1 MNRRNTIDNLHGN
14 WPLFQYY
21 YTHNNRSCD
30 DILIHHKKA
39 LKDGSHSGQISQH
52 RSNYKN
58 WRKSF
63 PLEARQLRQ
72 YEQNNRN
79 STRSQLASP
88 ILKRYPTTITIRRQR
103 NRKKRETLANLISN
117 LSRSNSSAVS
127 NGNICSS
134 STTSK
139 ADPESDLKTKWEA
152 IRQYNPQL
160 DDMRI
165 LEQESSVYGTAPR
178 EQRTDTV
185 VVDMNESNSN
195 DSHERFLPAGQDNAS
210 TSNDRSNNNELVTA
224 AIPPAAL
231 ETSMIP
237 MSSHLITARAHYRP
251 DYYLGIGPYTHDR
264 ETIVPI
270 NNILSHLN
278 KIPAISPYSSDF
290 VKIVEVGPRDGLQN
304 EKTLVP
310 APVKIELIERLAN
323 NGLSVVETT
332 SFVSPKWVPQ
342 MGDNKQVLTSI
353 KKKPGVFY
361 PVLTPNLKGLEGAVA
376 AGAEEVALF
385 TAVTDSFNRK
395 NTNCSTEESLVR
407 AKDIL
412 KKALDQ
418 NLRVRG
424 YLSCVLGCPYEG
436 KVDPAKVAELAKELY
451 DAGCYE
457 ISLGDTIGVGTAGS
471 MGTLLEHVLKVVPI
485 EAVAVHCHDTYGQ
498 ALANILKALEYGVR
512 VVDSSVAGLGGCPY
526 APGAKGNVATED
538 VVYMLNGMGLK
549 TGVDLDALID
559 TGDWISEKLGR
570 PTNSRAAAALITARK
585 RREELEK
592 AAHISL
598 KSAKL

>member
-1 MNRRNTIDNLHGN
+1 M
-14 WPLFQYY
+14 
-21 YTHNNRSCD
+21 
-30 DILIHHKKA
+30 
-39 LKDGSHSGQISQH
+39 
-52 RSNYKN
+52 
-58 WRKSF
+58 
-63 PLEARQLRQ
+63 
-72 YEQNNRN
+72 
-79 STRSQLASP
+79 
-88 ILKRYPTTITIRRQR
+88 
-103 NRKKRETLANLISN
+103 
-117 LSRSNSSAVS
+117 
-127 NGNICSS
+127 
-134 STTSK
+134 
-139 ADPESDLKTKWEA
+139 
-152 IRQYNPQL
+152 
-160 DDMRI
+160 MR
-165 LEQESSVYGTAPR
+165 
-178 EQRTDTV
+178 
-185 VVDMNESNSN
+185 
-195 DSHERFLPAGQDNAS
+195 FS
-210 TSNDRSNNNELVTA
+210 TSFSLSKIATRASLKNQILMRNYSRA
-224 AIPPAAL
+224 A
-231 ETSMIP
+231 
-237 MSSHLITARAHYRP
+237 
-251 DYYLGIGPYTHDR
+251 
-264 ETIVPI
+264 V
-270 NNILSHLN
+270 
-278 KIPAISPYSSDF
+278 SPYSTDF

-310 APVKIELIERLAN
+310 AQVKIELIERLAN
-323 NGLSVVETT
+323 NGLSVVEAT

-412 KKALDQ
+412 QKALDQ

-436 KVDPAKVAELAKELY
+436 KVNPEKVAELAKELY

-471 MGTLLEHVLKVVPI
+471 MATLLEHVLKVVPI

-538 VVYMLNGMGLK
+538 VVYMLNGLGLK

-559 TGDWISEKLGR
+559 TGDWISEQLGR

-585 RREELEK
+585 RRQELEK
-592 AAHISL
+592 VAKIDL
-598 KSAKL
+598 KAAKL